1 MLNVFSCCSV
11 SQKTSLC
18 SKCLRGRISGW
29 WAPSVCPWL
38 YTSSF
43 FMSTLCRYVFIQHT
57 TDQTKKDLK
66 KSLLYSVP
74 PNSLSTSAGD
84 LPDSSSVLV
93 SVGGGAED
101 VTSCYF
107 LRWGTQVS
115 RPQLRWPRES
125 DPGQQIYNTSVLL
138 EIVLGRVKLYMFHFV
153 EFFDSNP
160 LHFTNRRWRRSSWR
174 EKSQTQAWSVAWWN
188 DYVTPSKMYP
198 GRSC

>member
-1 MLNVFSCCSV
+1 MPPWSNQWLVGAI
-11 SQKTSLC
+11 
-18 SKCLRGRISGW
+18 CLSMALHFLILYVD
-29 WAPSVCPWL
+29 PLPVCVYP
-38 YTSSF
+38 THHRSDKE
-43 FMSTLCRYVFIQHT
+43 IP
-57 TDQTKKDLK
+57 K

-138 EIVLGRVKLYMFHFV
+138 EIVLGRVKLYMFYFV
-153 EFFDSNP
+153 EFFVSNP

-174 EKSQTQAWSVAWWN
+174 EKSQTQDWSVAWWN